1 MSTVWISVGSYND
14 DEQSALAR
22 AEAAYKAN
30 IACRDSIEAAFG
42 SSPKPSAEPLSPI
55 LEQYGYQRTAW
66 VLANTLY
73 ERQNTEHFGR
83 DSLRLAD
90 RLCYPLPDNDRQDFL
105 VRLPAAMM
113 NALVSLYKR
122 AYRSLPLFDS
132 SQCLP
137 NRQRTNYQGQV
148 LALRPDMM
156 QFICADPKDQLWYA
170 VSGEGCEAGQNDADL
185 LCTNLSDGYTGLW
198 TRRCF
203 AGVLREELLPDWAQ
217 EKLAELTATQQENQS
232 IGEMKLE

>member
-30 IACRDSIEAAFG
+30 IACRDSIEAAFE
-42 SSPKPSAEPLSPI
+42 SSPKPSAELLSPI

-217 EKLAELTATQQENQS
+217 EKLAELTASQQENQR

>member
-42 SSPKPSAEPLSPI
+42 SSPKPSAELLSPI

-90 RLCYPLPDNDRQDFL
+90 RLCYPHPDNDRQDFL